1 MCDWGWSLLMWM
13 YVSDSKSKKSI
24 GCCRK
29 APCVHPPPLCRC
41 ARALHHP
48 VDWIQAVLWGH
59 RVCINVLLYPRYA
72 HLLHLF
78 YTCRAHCNTL
88 NPQHCNQSDSED
100 WNHVLIHST
109 GSYKCE
115 TLTTTVTK
123 VLLSECLPFQMLGHQ
138 RGLSLLVDHQGTNCC
153 VYSCKCSHCVEM
165 MHPADYSLTQT
176 TCFVCFLFRAGF
188 WKHVLIIFNHIVAMT
203 SRKPMVVKPYLSQ

>member
-13 YVSDSKSKKSI
+13 YLSGSKSKEST
-24 GCCRK
+24 GCCRD
-29 APCVHPPPLCRC
+29 APGVHPLLLLRC

-59 RVCINVLLYPRYA
+59 RVCINVHFYPCYA
-72 HLLHLF
+72 HLMHLL
-78 YTCRAHCNTL
+78 YTFKAHGNPF
-88 NPQHCNQSDSED
+88 NPQHCNQSDSER
-100 WNHVLIHST
+100 WKHVLLHST

-123 VLLSECLPFQMLGHQ
+123 VLLSECLPSQMLGHQ

-153 VYSCKCSHCVEM
+153 VHSRKYSYCVEM
-165 MHPADYSLTQT
+165 MRPADYRDLHRRLLLSAFFLGLASDK
-176 TCFVCFLFRAGF
+176 CFE
-188 WKHVLIIFNHIVAMT
+188 K
-203 SRKPMVVKPYLSQ
+203 